1 MGTQPTIMP
10 SEEETTLRT
19 ASLTALFN
27 RIDAL
32 EKKDDALSKGE
43 LTKVFGE
50 HAGEFLKFCDGQ
62 AEGAVDQALSLDE
75 FTAGILGDTSDMS
88 QEDFDTNWVTRMT
101 GCVEEAEVAQAAAAP
116 AAEEAAPAAEEAPAA
131 AEEAVAA
138 E

>member
-10 SEEETTLRT
+10 TEEETTART

-62 AEGAVDQALSLDE
+62 AEGAVDQALSLEE
-75 FTAGILGDTSDMS
+75 FTAGILGDTNDMS
-88 QEDFDTNWVTRMT
+88 QEDFNTNWVTRMT
-101 GCVEEAEVAQAAAAP
+101 GCVEEAP
-116 AAEEAAPAAEEAPAA
+116 AAEEAAPAAPA
-131 AEEAVAA
+131 AEE
-138 E
+138 